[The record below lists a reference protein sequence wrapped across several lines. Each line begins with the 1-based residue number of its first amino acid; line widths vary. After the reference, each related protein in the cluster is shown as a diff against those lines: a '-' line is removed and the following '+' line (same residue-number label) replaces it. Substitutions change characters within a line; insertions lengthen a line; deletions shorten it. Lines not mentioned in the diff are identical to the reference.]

1 MEKLIVSIIFL
12 LITMRAIRIYSRTG
26 LKGELIIAT
35 AGFIFLLGF
44 YSNDTILMWIAFVI
58 LNIGLLI
65 LYSSEKYIVRQIYR
79 QLTIYKRLI
88 GDYPQ
93 ILDENESQRA
103 NKISGVVSG
112 ILCLVTAIEL
122 YRIKINN
129 IWVSVDKNTFDL
141 IGVGI
146 LILAGILLIVY
157 YSFKKVV

>member
-1 MEKLIVSIIFL
+1 MEKLIVSVIFL

-58 LNIGLLI
+58 LNVGLLI
-65 LYSSEKYIVRQIYR
+65 LYSSEKHIVRQIYR

-129 IWVSVDKNTFDL
+129 IWVVVDKNTFDL
-141 IGVGI
+141 IGIGI
-146 LILAGILLIVY
+146 LIFAGISLIVY